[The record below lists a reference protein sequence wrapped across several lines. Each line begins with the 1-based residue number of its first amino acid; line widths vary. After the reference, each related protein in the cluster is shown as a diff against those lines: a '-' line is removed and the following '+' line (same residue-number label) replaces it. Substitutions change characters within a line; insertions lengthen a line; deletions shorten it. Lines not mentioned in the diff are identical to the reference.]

1 MQNCRTPAKI
11 GMISILLGMTT
22 FTSVL
27 SQDLDE
33 SAKQKRD
40 EPLGFVAAATFNGPR
55 LINGHSIEAPAKGA
69 FQLVISHRFG
79 PLNDP
84 FYTFFGMNQASFRFG
99 FDYGVSKKL
108 AVGIGRSSG
117 FGGVAPPPTFDF
129 YVLLNQTGGPKVMP
143 VSVSILA
150 AAAIDTERWPGDGM
164 PRTFA
169 DRMYYTGQLL
179 IARKFGERFSFQL
192 MPTVIH
198 RNLVTYPDQSNTLY
212 ALGLGGRLKIT
223 GRLALT
229 AEYYFNK
236 PHSIGAGYFNP
247 LAFGVDIVTMGR
259 VFQIQL
265 TNTMGLI
272 EPQFIGRTEADFLL
286 GTSAIRLGFN
296 FSRVF
301 GGEKEGGKGAP

>member
-1 MQNCRTPAKI
+1 
-11 GMISILLGMTT
+11 MTR

-27 SQDLDE
+27 SQDLD
-33 SAKQKRD
+33 SARQSK
-40 EPLGFVAAATFNGPR
+40 EEHLGFVANGPR

-69 FQLVISHRFG
+69 LQLVISHRFG

-117 FGGVAPPPTFDF
+117 LGGIAPPPTFDL
-129 YVLLNQTGGPKVMP
+129 YAKYKLLTQSRGSNEMP
-143 VSVSILA
+143 VSISILT
-150 AAAIDTERWPGDGM
+150 AAAIDTERWPRDGIS
-164 PRTFA
+164 RTFA
-169 DRMYYTGQLL
+169 DRMYYTEQLL
-179 IARKFGERFSFQL
+179 ITRKFGERLLFQL
-192 MPTVIH
+192 TPTVIH

-223 GRLALT
+223 RRLALT

-236 PHSIGAGYFNP
+236 PHAIGAGYFNP
-247 LAFGVDIVTMGR
+247 LAFGVDVVTMGH

-286 GTSAIRLGFN
+286 GTQAIRLGFN

-301 GGEKEGGKGAP
+301 GGNNKSEK